1 MINKNQIILDDF
13 MNNTLELSI
22 IVPVYNVGNYL
33 RRCVD
38 SILSQDYE
46 TYEIILVNDGSTDSS
61 GVICDELAE
70 QHVHISVIHKP
81 NGGLSSARNAG
92 LKVAKGKY
100 IWFIDSDDYISA
112 GVLSFMMS
120 QITRDDYDALFFSYI
135 KSDGKTLIGKPVGRY
150 YPGVY
155 TGKQIYSR
163 GIANVSVCSFVSLKS
178 LWLDNGVF
186 FRENICFE
194 DFEIGP
200 RILRFIEKAIFL
212 KSKVI
217 PYMYY
222 ARAGSIMNQPDP
234 LKRMNQIKDFF
245 RIEESW
251 QEWFS
256 LSSPDANSYD
266 MLIIKR
272 GMNMLH
278 RNLLNFVRNSNF
290 SISTKLKLYA
300 EYRRKGVFSWY
311 YNGYRRDPYV
321 GPTYIR
327 VFWNTI
333 GRSCILFSLFSI
345 GEEVWKKLR
354 CGKI

>member
-1 MINKNQIILDDF
+1 MNKNQIILDDF

-22 IVPVYNVGNYL
+22 IVPVYNVENYL

-38 SILSQDYE
+38 SILSQDYK
-46 TYEIILVNDGSTDSS
+46 TYEIILVDDGSTDSS

-70 QHVHISVIHKP
+70 QHAHISVIHKP
-81 NGGLSSARNAG
+81 NGGQGSARNVG
-92 LKVAKGKY
+92 LNQAKGKY
-100 IWFIDSDDYISA
+100 IWFIDSDDYISPHSLT
-112 GVLSFMMS
+112 VIMS
-120 QITRDDYDALFFSYI
+120 QITQGNFDALFFPYI
-135 KSDGKTLIGKPVGRY
+135 MSNGNILIGEAVGKY
-150 YPGVY
+150 HAGVY
-155 TGKQIYSR
+155 R
-163 GIANVSVCSFVSLKS
+163 GQQLLLEGLVNMSMCTIVSLRS
-178 LWLDNGVF
+178 RWVDNRVF
-186 FRENICFE
+186 FRENIHFE
-194 DFEIGP
+194 DFEINP
-200 RILRFIEKAIFL
+200 RILKFLERAIFL
-212 KSKVI
+212 DSDII
-217 PYMYY
+217 PYIYY
-222 ARAGSIMNQPDP
+222 TRLGSTMNQLDSQ
-234 LKRMNQIKDFF
+234 KRMMQTEDFF

-300 EYRRKGVFSWY
+300 EYSRKGVFSWY

-321 GPTYIR
+321 GPTYVR

-354 CGKI
+354 SGKI